1 VKRRVLV
8 QALAAP
14 SALAIFAS
22 WPGLQRAILGGLFPD
37 VGDLLYSRSSL
48 LSLLADHLI
57 LTLTSTFA
65 AALAGFVLGLLAFM
79 ERTGAG
85 RRGVAGISGV
95 AQTFPPAAVIALAVP
110 SLGFGAPP
118 VLLALFLYGMLPV
131 VVNTVKGFD
140 GVSPRVRE
148 AARGVGMNRAQQ
160 FLQVELPLAL
170 PVILAGVRISAV
182 INVGTAAIG
191 AVAGAGGLGGPIIAG
206 LVRFNPSYVLQGALA
221 TALLALSVDALFGL
235 LATATRVPGA
245 ES

>member
-1 VKRRVLV
+1 MRILLPALIAPLCLIIFAGSPEL
-8 QALAAP
+8 QAGL
-14 SALAIFAS
+14 LGAIF
-22 WPGLQRAILGGLFPD
+22 PETEE
-37 VGDLLYSRSSL
+37 LLYSRATLMRL
-48 LSLLADHLI
+48 LGDHLV
-57 LTLTSTFA
+57 LTLASTA
-65 AALAGFVLGLLAFM
+65 AATLVGFVLGLLAFL
-79 ERTGAG
+79 EPSGAG

-148 AARGVGMNRAQQ
+148 AARGVGMNRRQR
-160 FLQVELPLAL
+160 FSQVELPLAL

-206 LVRFNPSYVLQGALA
+206 LVRFNPSFVFQGAVA
-221 TALLALSVDALFGL
+221 TALLALSVDAVFGL
-235 LATATRVPGA
+235 IAAATGSPEQG
-245 ES
+245 